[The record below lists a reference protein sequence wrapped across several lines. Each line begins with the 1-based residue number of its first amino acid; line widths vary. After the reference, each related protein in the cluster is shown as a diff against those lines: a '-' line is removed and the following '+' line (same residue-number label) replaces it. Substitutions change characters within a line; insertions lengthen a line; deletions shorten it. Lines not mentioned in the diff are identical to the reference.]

1 MNSGTFQHTDSM
13 RSLIREN
20 HSFLMLIRRFGIS
33 LGFGDAS
40 IGTVCSNAGIH
51 TDTFLAVANFLADKP
66 WHRFDIDIPSL
77 MSYLRKAHEYF
88 LGFSI
93 PTIRR
98 KLIEALPTAG
108 PDDLTLL
115 ILKYFDDYAEEVR
128 RHMDFEN
135 RAVFPYVEALLKG
148 IPDTRLNIAE
158 FEARHLPLAPK
169 LQELK
174 EIFVCHYQGSGN
186 QDLLTSVLFD
196 IITLEQDL
204 KSHCAIEDVLFVPAV
219 EAIEPPEKPEKP
231 ETAPT
236 QGLSS
241 RESEIVQ
248 CIARGL
254 STKEIAEK
262 LFLSAHTITTHR
274 RNICS
279 KLDIHS
285 AAGLTIYAII
295 HGLVDISEIKVQ

>member
-1 MNSGTFQHTDSM
+1 M
-13 RSLIREN
+13 RSLIRDN
-20 HSFLMLIRRFGIS
+20 HLFLMLLRRFGIS

-40 IGTVCSNAGIH
+40 IGEVCQKADIH
-51 TDTFLAVANFLADKP
+51 ADTFLAVANFLADKP
-66 WHRFDIDIPSL
+66 WQNFEIDIPSL
-77 MSYLRKAHEYF
+77 MEYLKNAHDYF
-88 LGFSI
+88 LGFSL

-108 PDDLTLL
+108 PDELAML

-135 RAVFPYVEALLKG
+135 RAVFPYVEAMLKG
-148 IPDTRLNIAE
+148 VPGSKLNIAE
-158 FEARHLPLAPK
+158 FEAKHLPLAPK

-204 KSHCAIEDVLFVPAV
+204 ASHCAVEDTLFVPAV
-219 EAIEPPEKPEKP
+219 EAIEPPEQHEHQ
-231 ETAPT
+231 AADSN
-236 QGLSS
+236 QGLTA

-254 STKEIAEK
+254 STKEIAER
-262 LFLSAHTITTHR
+262 LFLSTHTVTTHR

-295 HGLVDISEIKVQ
+295 HGLVDISEIKAQ

>member
-1 MNSGTFQHTDSM
+1 M
-13 RSLIREN
+13 
-20 HSFLMLIRRFGIS
+20 
-33 LGFGDAS
+33 
-40 IGTVCSNAGIH
+40 
-51 TDTFLAVANFLADKP
+51 
-66 WHRFDIDIPSL
+66 
-77 MSYLRKAHEYF
+77 
-88 LGFSI
+88 
-93 PTIRR
+93 
-98 KLIEALPTAG
+98 
-108 PDDLTLL
+108 
-115 ILKYFDDYAEEVR
+115 
-128 RHMDFEN
+128 
-135 RAVFPYVEALLKG
+135 LKG
-148 IPDTRLNIAE
+148 VPGGKLNIAE
-158 FEARHLPLAPK
+158 FEAKHLPLAPK

-204 KSHCAIEDVLFVPAV
+204 ASHCAVEDSLFVPAV
-219 EAIEPPEKPEKP
+219 EAIEPPEQHEHQSDDSN
-231 ETAPT
+231 
-236 QGLSS
+236 QGLTA

-262 LFLSAHTITTHR
+262 LFLSAHTVTTHR

-295 HGLVDISEIKVQ
+295 HGLVDISEIKAQ

>member
-1 MNSGTFQHTDSM
+1 M

-20 HSFLMLIRRFGIS
+20 HLFLMLLRRFGIS

-40 IGTVCSNAGIH
+40 IGDVCQKAGIH
-51 TDTFLAVANFLADKP
+51 ADTFLAVANFLADRP
-66 WHRFDIDIPSL
+66 WQSFEIDIPSL
-77 MSYLRKAHEYF
+77 MEYLKNAHDYF

-108 PDDLTLL
+108 PDELAML

-135 RAVFPYVEALLKG
+135 RAVFPYVEAMLKG
-148 IPDTRLNIAE
+148 VPGGKLNIAE
-158 FEARHLPLAPK
+158 FEAKHLPLAPK

-174 EIFVCHYQGSGN
+174 EIFVCHYHGSGN

-204 KSHCAIEDVLFVPAV
+204 ASHCAVEDSLFVPAV
-219 EAIEPPEKPEKP
+219 EAIEPPEQHEHH
-231 ETAPT
+231 AADSN
-236 QGLSS
+236 QGLTA

-262 LFLSAHTITTHR
+262 LFLSAHTVTTHR

-295 HGLVDISEIKVQ
+295 HGLVDISEIKAQ